1 MASSTTPDI
10 IEQFRGGIIGAHTVG
25 LSMQAQY
32 GDQPLQDLINAG
44 VTGSDFW
51 DFFKEVAD
59 RDIDFIAQLSRE
71 GTLKSTA
78 EAWKA
83 KQH

>member
-1 MASSTTPDI
+1 MDTRNGTDVL
-10 IEQFRGGIIGAHTVG
+10 EQFRGNVIGAMTVG
-25 LSMQAQY
+25 MSMQAQY
-32 GDQPLQDLINAG
+32 GDQPLQDLVDAG

-59 RDIDFIAQLSRE
+59 RNIDLIAQLSRE
-71 GTLKSTA
+71 GELKSTA